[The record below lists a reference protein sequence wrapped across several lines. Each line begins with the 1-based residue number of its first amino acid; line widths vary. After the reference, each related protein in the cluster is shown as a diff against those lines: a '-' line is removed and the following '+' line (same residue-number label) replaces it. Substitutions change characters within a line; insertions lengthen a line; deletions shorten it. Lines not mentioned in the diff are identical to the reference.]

1 MAGTSRDPL
10 SQPAAPLNS
19 SATSMTKL
27 LMLGIVICF
36 VISAIVNLQH
46 VYQEE
51 EALYALKKDL
61 QNFAVA
67 DKTMEKLVASIVSEN
82 DKVEEDGT
90 AKTSRN
96 PSPVQANSEHPELR
110 LAHLSCAAHGGPADE
125 FAQEMVYWQNISS
138 DERFVSPFTPPKGQP
153 RKYMTFEPDGG
164 GWNNIRM

>member
-1 MAGTSRDPL
+1 MRNTMVVSSRDPL
-10 SQPAAPLNS
+10 SPTSNS
-19 SATSMTKL
+19 SSSLTKL

-51 EALYALKKDL
+51 EALYALKTDL
-61 QNFAVA
+61 HNFAVA
-67 DKTMEKLVASIVSEN
+67 DKAMDKIVDSLVSEFDKDSHKKSDRN
-82 DKVEEDGT
+82 DL
-90 AKTSRN
+90 RN
-96 PSPVQANSEHPELR
+96 DEPPERR
-110 LAHLSCAAHGGPADE
+110 LAHLSCAAYGGPADE
-125 FAQEMVYWQNISS
+125 FSQEMVYWQNISS

>member
-1 MAGTSRDPL
+1 
-10 SQPAAPLNS
+10 
-19 SATSMTKL
+19 
-27 LMLGIVICF
+27 MLGIVTCF
-36 VISAIVNLQH
+36 VISAIMNLQH

-67 DKTMEKLVASIVSEN
+67 DKTIEKLVDSIVSDHDDE
-82 DKVEEDGT
+82 EEDSRDNHPQEHGT
-90 AKTSRN
+90 FRQPTQTN
-96 PSPVQANSEHPELR
+96 NEEPPELR
-110 LAHLSCAAHGGPADE
+110 LAHLSCAAYGGPADE
-125 FAQEMVYWQNISS
+125 FSQEMVYWQNITS

>member
-1 MAGTSRDPL
+1 
-10 SQPAAPLNS
+10 
-19 SATSMTKL
+19 
-27 LMLGIVICF
+27 MLGIVTCF
-36 VISAIVNLQH
+36 VISAIMNLQH

-67 DKTMEKLVASIVSEN
+67 DKTIEKLVDSIVSDHDDE
-82 DKVEEDGT
+82 EEDSRDKHPQEHGT
-90 AKTSRN
+90 FRQPTPTN
-96 PSPVQANSEHPELR
+96 NEEPPELR
-110 LAHLSCAAHGGPADE
+110 RAHLSCAAYGGPADE
-125 FAQEMVYWQNISS
+125 FSQEMVYWQNITS

>member
-1 MAGTSRDPL
+1 MAVSSRDP
-10 SQPAAPLNS
+10 SSPTSNS
-19 SATSMTKL
+19 SSSLTKL

-51 EALYALKKDL
+51 EALYALKTDL

-67 DKTMEKLVASIVSEN
+67 DKAMDKIVDSLVAEF
-82 DKVEEDGT
+82 DGH
-90 AKTSRN
+90 AYEKSDRN
-96 PSPVQANSEHPELR
+96 EPQNAEPPERR
-110 LAHLSCAAHGGPADE
+110 LAHLSCAAYGGPADE